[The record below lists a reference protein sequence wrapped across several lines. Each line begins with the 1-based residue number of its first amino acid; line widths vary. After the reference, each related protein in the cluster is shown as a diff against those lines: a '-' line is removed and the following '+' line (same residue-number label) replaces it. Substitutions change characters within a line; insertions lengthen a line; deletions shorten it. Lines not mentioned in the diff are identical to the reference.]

1 MSCKAR
7 PEAPVQVAEE
17 RSDSRPVMDG
27 SLEAEQGIAKYI
39 RLARMS
45 IDNVDEWTRCKTP
58 PLPE

>member
-27 SLEAEQGIAKYI
+27 SLKAEQGIAKYI

-45 IDNVDEWTRCKTP
+45 IDNVD
-58 PLPE
+58 